1 MIHKNNSG
9 QANSHHLTRP
19 PRWSRYHR
27 IYMTIFGAFVFNH
40 SFLNH
45 PLFHQQHH
53 VATVCE
59 RLGPPLAAS
68 TLGRASLTRTTAGT
82 WGSSCSTTPTRISTV
97 RFFLPL
103 KPKTFEYHLYYFSTP
118 RHLSIPRSYQGVMG
132 SCERVLSSR
141 SFHPPQFLGGPV
153 RPKLSYPAF
162 FKYTVQPKFSGD
174 NRPGGGTDP

>member
-1 MIHKNNSG
+1 
-9 QANSHHLTRP
+9 
-19 PRWSRYHR
+19 
-27 IYMTIFGAFVFNH
+27 MTIFGAFVFNH

-45 PLFHQQHH
+45 PLSHQQHH

-97 RFFLPL
+97 RFFLPP
-103 KPKTFEYHLYYFSTP
+103 KPKTFEYYLYYSSTP

-132 SCERVLSSR
+132 SCERVLSRR

-174 NRPGGGTDP
+174 NRPGGGGHRSVNCLP